1 MKSHRIEVEPFN
13 LACRYHCSPEVDV
26 SNVAEGDEWG
36 KWSEFLRFQ
45 GFAGHP
51 VQQLLVFRNQA
62 HIVVDESVGEG
73 AITDGRRSRRAE
85 SDREAP
91 DNEHLLAQR
100 QEDPQVTVHVVVA
113 QQFPGLEMVHVEL
126 RRVLRLGC
134 IDMDVIKRLDVQ
146 RSNPLFVTSRSPY

>member
-73 AITDGRRSRRAE
+73 AGVGNECHD
-85 SDREAP
+85 D
-91 DNEHLLAQR
+91 DNAG
-100 QEDPQVTVHVVVA
+100 
-113 QQFPGLEMVHVEL
+113 GLE
-126 RRVLRLGC
+126 RLLHG
-134 IDMDVIKRLDVQ
+134 I
-146 RSNPLFVTSRSPY
+146 PGFY